1 MRKPDWRRNG
11 KSRQHIVVGMPDDDC
26 PICKA
31 HGISPSMMP
40 DDGPGII
47 VIEMGPLEGLAKCDC
62 PLCSQLP

>member
-1 MRKPDWRRNG
+1 MKKPEWTRNG
-11 KSRQHIVVGMPDDDC
+11 KPMQHIVVGTPDDDC

-40 DDGPGII
+40 DGGPGFII
-47 VIEMGPLEGLAKCDC
+47 IEMGPLEGPTRCDC